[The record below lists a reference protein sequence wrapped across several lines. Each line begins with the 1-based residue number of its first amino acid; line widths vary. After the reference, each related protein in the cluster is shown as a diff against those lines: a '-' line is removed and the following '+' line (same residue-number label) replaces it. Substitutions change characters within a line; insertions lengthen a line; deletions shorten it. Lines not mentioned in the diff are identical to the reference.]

1 MKKLIAVTFLLVV
14 VGIAANAQTVTNNEL
29 KSLLQ
34 KSVTYFPKVKEVEQ
48 SVQLAEQ
55 KLKLTELNKYPD
67 VTLDA
72 SYAYIQPKIE
82 IPFGATSF

>member
-55 KLKLTELNKYPD
+55 KLKLTELMN
-67 VTLDA
+67 LRG
-72 SYAYIQPKIE
+72 YAIWSHQFKRKQK
-82 IPFGATSF
+82 